1 MAEGERRIAMAA
13 QFDLLRGGVPT
24 GRGPGRAPRQQ
35 QQQQQQVLQQ
45 QQQHQQTQQLQQQAL
60 AQQQQNQ
67 RQALSGL
74 GIGMGLGAGGQGTPR
89 LLVQGAPLTR
99 SHSHGG
105 FVPLR
110 RSSATTMDEYF
121 SNIEEGN
128 DNEDEGLFF

>member
-13 QFDLLRGGVPT
+13 QFDLLRGPGLVPT
-24 GRGPGRAPRQQ
+24 AGQQ
-35 QQQQQQVLQQ
+35 QQQQLQQ
-45 QQQHQQTQQLQQQAL
+45 QEMV

-74 GIGMGLGAGGQGTPR
+74 GIGIGMVSAAGGGGTSR
-89 LLVQGAPLTR
+89 VQLGTPLTR

-105 FVPLR
+105 FHPHR

-121 SNIEEGN
+121 SNIKEGN
-128 DNEDEGLFF
+128 DNEDEGIFF

>member
-13 QFDLLRGGVPT
+13 QFDLLRGPGLVPT
-24 GRGPGRAPRQQ
+24 AGQQ
-35 QQQQQQVLQQ
+35 QQQQLQQ
-45 QQQHQQTQQLQQQAL
+45 QQMV

-67 RQALSGL
+67 RQALSGF
-74 GIGMGLGAGGQGTPR
+74 GIGMGMGMVSAQGGEGTPR
-89 LLVQGAPLTR
+89 VQQGAPLTR

-105 FVPLR
+105 FHPLR